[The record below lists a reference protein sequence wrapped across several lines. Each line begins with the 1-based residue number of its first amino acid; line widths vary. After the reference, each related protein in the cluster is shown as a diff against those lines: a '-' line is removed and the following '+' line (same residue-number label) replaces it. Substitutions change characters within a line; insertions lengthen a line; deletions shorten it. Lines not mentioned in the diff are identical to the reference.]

1 MFNFFKSI
9 PWIILLLYGS
19 FCAHFALFGDGTTF
33 EKLMVLG
40 MFLVVNTLH
49 SILEF
54 YWSE

>member
-1 MFNFFKSI
+1 MIDLLRSV
-9 PWIILLLYGS
+9 PYIIIWGYGT
-19 FCAHFALFGDGTTF
+19 FCAYFALFGDGTTF

>member
-1 MFNFFKSI
+1 MINVFRLV
-9 PWIILLLYGS
+9 PYIIIWGYGT

-49 SILEF
+49 NILEF